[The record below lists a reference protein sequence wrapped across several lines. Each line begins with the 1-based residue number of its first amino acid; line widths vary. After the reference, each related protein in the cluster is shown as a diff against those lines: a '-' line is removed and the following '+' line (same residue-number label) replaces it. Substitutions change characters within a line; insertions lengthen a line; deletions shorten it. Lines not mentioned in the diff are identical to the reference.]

1 MLTAFHSQLDLFR
14 THLEAGRGYSKHT
27 VKGYLSD
34 LSELAEFLE
43 AFGVGSPSDIDLEA
57 LRSWLFSLNERGL
70 AKSSMARKT
79 ASVRSFTAW
88 LLEAGE
94 ISTDPGLRL
103 RTPKAVK
110 SLPKVATR
118 AAMDE
123 VFEALAL
130 EANTNDPVKIRNL
143 LIVELLYATGARV
156 SEIVG
161 LDIDDVDVA
170 RKLIQV
176 TGKGNKQRMIPF
188 GTPCEKALERWLAQ
202 GRPQLVSP
210 TTSTELLLN
219 TKGKRIG
226 VRQVFELVAS
236 ALSMTAIG
244 AVGPHALRHTAATHL
259 LDGGADLRAVQEL
272 LGHASL
278 ATTQIYTQ
286 VSIER
291 LKEGYKTA
299 HPRA

>member
-27 VKGYLSD
+27 VKGYLTD

>member
-1 MLTAFHSQLDLFR
+1 MLTAFESALDRYR

-27 VKGYLSD
+27 VKGYLTD
-34 LSELAEFLE
+34 LADLADFLE
-43 AFGVGSPSDIDLEA
+43 VFGIKSPAEIDLES
-57 LRSWLFSLNERGL
+57 LRSWLFSLSERGI

-88 LLEAGE
+88 LLEQGE
-94 ISTDPGLRL
+94 IAGDPGLRL
-103 RTPKAVK
+103 RTPKANK
-110 SLPKVATR
+110 TLPTVATR
-118 AAMDE
+118 EAMNE
-123 VFEALAL
+123 VFASL
-130 EANTNDPVKIRNL
+130 EQSAAENDPIAIRNL

-161 LDIDDVDVA
+161 LNLGDVDAA
-170 RKLIQV
+170 RRLIQV
-176 TGKGNKQRMIPF
+176 TGKGNKQRVIPY
-188 GTPCEKALERWLAQ
+188 GTPCEAALERWLNLA
-202 GRPQLVSP
+202 RPMLVAP
-210 TTSTELLLN
+210 QTSFELLLN

-226 VRQVFELVAS
+226 PRAIYELVAH
-236 ALSMTAIG
+236 ALSETTVG
-244 AVGPHALRHTAATHL
+244 AAGPHALRHTAATHL

-278 ATTQIYTQ
+278 GTTQIYTH

-291 LKEGYKTA
+291 LKEGYSSA